1 MSFQTVATIIADTIN
16 CKVEDI
22 TPDTNLEALG
32 LTSLDTITVLFDLEE
47 AFDVV
52 IPNEIIPT
60 ITTVNDIL
68 EKLDEANIKSEVS

>member
-68 EKLDEANIKSEVS
+68 EKLNEANIKSEVS

>member
-22 TPDTNLEALG
+22 SPDTNLEALG

-68 EKLDEANIKSEVS
+68 EKLNEASIKSEAS